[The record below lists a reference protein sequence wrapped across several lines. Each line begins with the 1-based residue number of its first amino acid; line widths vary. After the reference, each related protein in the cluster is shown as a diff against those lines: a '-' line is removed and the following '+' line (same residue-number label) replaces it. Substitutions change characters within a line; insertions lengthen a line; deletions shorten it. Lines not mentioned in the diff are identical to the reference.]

1 VRFGLHVR
9 AGKLEQTSNARCAT
23 VTRPVPLWPL
33 PLLVALL
40 PLLAAHLAYAISIGE
55 GHVPACIPYFE
66 GCTSISRAARH
77 GLGNHL
83 FRLLM
88 LPSALMLTLHW
99 LATRSWL
106 AQRSDDAAA
115 GRSLLLLAPFAGIAL
130 ATYVA
135 FLGTEG
141 DVYRFLRR
149 YGAQLYFASV
159 YLAQVVVLKHW
170 HRQQGGWDPIG
181 RVWLLISALMLGL
194 GLGYTAIAN
203 GLNDPDLKDRME
215 NLLEWHIGLLMTAWY
230 LLLARVWRRE
240 RLALRL
246 GIER

>member
-1 VRFGLHVR
+1 M
-9 AGKLEQTSNARCAT
+9 
-23 VTRPVPLWPL
+23 TRPTLLWPL
-33 PLLVALL
+33 PLLIALL

-55 GHVPACIPYFE
+55 GHVPACVPYLE

-88 LPSALMLTLHW
+88 LPSALLLTLHW
-99 LATRSWL
+99 LATRTWL
-106 AQRSDDAAA
+106 TQRSGDAHA
-115 GRSLLLLAPFAGIAL
+115 GRGLWLLAPFAGLAL

-141 DVYRFLRR
+141 EVYRFLRR

-159 YLAQVVVLKHW
+159 YLAQLVTLRHW
-170 HRQQGGWDPIG
+170 HLQQRRWDG
-181 RVWLLISALMLGL
+181 TGLAWLSISVLMLAL
-194 GLGYTAIAN
+194 GLGYTAVAN
-203 GLNDPDLKDRME
+203 SVEDPVLKDRLE
-215 NLLEWHIGLLMTAWY
+215 NLLEWHIGLLMTVWY

-240 RLALRL
+240 RFAVSL
-246 GIER
+246 GLDR